1 MPTFSTEQRDYMV
14 DAKLVPLG
22 YQQIAD
28 LSSVE
33 GLSPPP
39 NARVCIIQAV
49 TQNIRWRDDGDAP
62 TSGIGMVL
70 AAGLDM
76 LYTGNLANIQ
86 FIEVAASAELN
97 VSYYF

>member
-1 MPTFSTEQRDYMV
+1 MAQFSTEQRDYMV

-22 YQQIAD
+22 YQQITS
-28 LSSVE
+28 LSSVS
-33 GLSPPP
+33 GLSIPSG
-39 NARVCIIQAV
+39 ARVCIIQAN
-49 TQNIRWRDDGDAP
+49 TQNIRWRDDGTDP
-62 TSGIGMVL
+62 TNGIGMVL

-76 LYTGNLANIQ
+76 LYTGNLVKIK